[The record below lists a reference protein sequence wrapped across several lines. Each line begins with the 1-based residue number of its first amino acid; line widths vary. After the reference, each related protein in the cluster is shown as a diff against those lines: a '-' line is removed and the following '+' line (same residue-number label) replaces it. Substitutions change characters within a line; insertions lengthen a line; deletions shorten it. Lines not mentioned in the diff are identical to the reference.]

1 MIRVVIAED
10 EALMREALCTFLAA
24 DTGLEVVAAV
34 GSGRDAVEA
43 ARLQRADVVVMDIQ
57 MPGMDG
63 IEATR
68 RLTAEADAPRV
79 LILTTFGHDRHV
91 YEALRAG
98 ATGFLLK
105 TVPPAELR
113 AAIHAA
119 AAGDALLSPDVT
131 RRLIEAHVTRPL
143 SQRRPEVLVELTDRE
158 LDVLRAMA
166 AGGSNAE
173 IARQLFLG
181 QATVKTHV
189 NRIFRKL
196 GVRDRAQAVIAAYES
211 GLVTP
216 GG

>member
-24 DTGLEVVAAV
+24 DTELEVVAAV

-43 ARLQRADVVVMDIQ
+43 ARLHRADVVLMDIQ

-63 IEATR
+63 IEASR
-68 RLTAEADAPRV
+68 RLTAEEGAPRV

-113 AAIHAA
+113 QAIHAA
-119 AAGDALLSPDVT
+119 AAGDALLSPDIT
-131 RRLIEAHVTRPL
+131 RRLIEAHVVRPL
-143 SQRRPEVLVELTDRE
+143 SQQRPAALEELSDRE
-158 LDVLRAMA
+158 LEVLRAIA
-166 AGGSNAE
+166 SGLSNAE
-173 IARQLFLG
+173 IAGQLFLG

-196 GVRDRAQAVIAAYES
+196 GVRDRAQAVVAAYES

-216 GG
+216 GS